1 MLSDTSIDCLPGV
14 FVYRFSF
21 ENGLEAAGEIFHSI
35 RKVLGE
41 YSNVIG
47 IPNNDTLEFMTKE
60 QLLEV
65 RDRIDRLID
74 GRE

>member
-1 MLSDTSIDCLPGV
+1 MNDSSIDCLPGV

-35 RKVLGE
+35 RQALGE
-41 YSNVIG
+41 HGIVVG
-47 IPNNDTLEFMTKE
+47 IPNNDTLEYMTKA

-65 RDRIDRLID
+65 RNSIDELID
-74 GRE
+74 GRD